1 MYFRTMTTRAQVL
14 ERLRTSKPEL
24 FQRFPIK
31 ELALFGSVSRGDDT
45 PESDVDLLVEFNAP
59 VGMEFIHLAHAL
71 KEMLGRNV
79 DLVSKGGIKPGY
91 FEAIRGELVHV

>member
-1 MYFRTMTTRAQVL
+1 MYFWAMSTRSDVL
-14 ERLRTSKPEL
+14 EQLRASKPDL
-24 FQRFPIK
+24 FQQFPIK
-31 ELALFGSVSRGDDT
+31 DLALFGSVSRGDDT

-59 VGMEFIHLAHAL
+59 VGMEFIHLSHAL
-71 KEMLGRNV
+71 KDLLGRKV